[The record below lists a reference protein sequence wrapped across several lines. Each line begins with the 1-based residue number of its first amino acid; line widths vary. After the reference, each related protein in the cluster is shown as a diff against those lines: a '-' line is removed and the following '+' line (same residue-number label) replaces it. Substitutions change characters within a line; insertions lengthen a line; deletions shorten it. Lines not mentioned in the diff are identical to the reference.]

1 MKENK
6 KTLAVIAILCL
17 IIIGIIVALL
27 IKNLDKDKY
36 IINVNYKELVEKI
49 NNKEDFVLYI
59 GKNGCSA
66 CEEFN
71 PKFTNIVN
79 KYKVKVYYLDLST
92 YSDEEL
98 KYVTNN
104 ISFTGT
110 PTVVFMIK
118 GKDSLNSDTKI
129 VGNISESRIITK
141 LKNRGYIK

>member
-6 KTLAVIAILCL
+6 KTIIIISILIL
-17 IIIGIIVALL
+17 IIVGIVLALL
-27 IKNLDKDKY
+27 LKNLNSGKY
-36 IINVNYKELVEKI
+36 ITNISYKELVEKME
-49 NNKEDFVLYI
+49 NNEDFILYI
-59 GKNGCSA
+59 GKEGCSA
-66 CEEFN
+66 CESFN
-71 PKFTNIVN
+71 PKFTSIIN
-79 KYKVKVYYLDLST
+79 KYKIKVYYLDLAT
-92 YSDEEL
+92 YTDEEL

-129 VGNISESRIITK
+129 VGNISEDRIITK

>member
-6 KTLAVIAILCL
+6 KTIIIISILIL
-17 IIIGIIVALL
+17 IIVGIVLVL
-27 IKNLDKDKY
+27 ILKNLNSRKY
-36 IINVNYKELVEKI
+36 ITNISYKELVEKME
-49 NNKEDFVLYI
+49 NNEDFVLYI
-59 GKNGCSA
+59 GKEGCSA

-71 PKFTNIVN
+71 PKFTKIIS
-79 KYKVKVYYLDLST
+79 KYKIKVYYLDLAT
-92 YSDEEL
+92 YTDEEL
-98 KYVTNN
+98 KYVTSN

-129 VGNISESRIITK
+129 VGNISEDRIITK